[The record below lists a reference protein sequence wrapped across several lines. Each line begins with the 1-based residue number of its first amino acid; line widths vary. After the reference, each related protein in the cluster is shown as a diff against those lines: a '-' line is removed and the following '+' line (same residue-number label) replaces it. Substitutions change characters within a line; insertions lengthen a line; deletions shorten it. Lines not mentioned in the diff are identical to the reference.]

1 MSIDLPQIG
10 PRKIVYEDDYQQLY
24 KVSADFGE
32 FSKEY
37 VVRDSGKRAGIVAVR
52 DEQILL
58 VRQYRLLINDLSWE
72 IPGGKVEVD
81 ETPSQAAIRECK
93 EEAGV
98 LCNDLKPLINFHLG
112 LDTLLNPTFIFY
124 SNDVTQITGDH
135 VNPREVV
142 LQQWIS
148 GEKCLDMINEGTIQ
162 DSLTIIALLSYMNL
176 DRH

>member
-1 MSIDLPQIG
+1 M
-10 PRKIVYEDDYQQLY
+10 
-24 KVSADFGE
+24 
-32 FSKEY
+32 
-37 VVRDSGKRAGIVAVR
+37 AVR

-81 ETPSQAAIRECK
+81 ETPSQAAVRECK

-112 LDTLLNPTFIFY
+112 LDTLLNPTFVFY
-124 SNDVTQITGDH
+124 SNDVAQITGNH